1 MPKTN
6 TIIVFLLCVAITLMI
21 MSMTKTHNKLVVHYN
36 ENPKFQGTWN
46 VTLPLPNGYQ
56 IIWKAVEVTYYQD
69 DYVEFL
75 DHDAN
80 TVVVHGSIICK
91 RFKSVQEALEV
102 K

>member
-6 TIIVFLLCVAITLMI
+6 TVIVFLLCITITIILLI
-21 MSMTKTHNKLVVHYN
+21 LTKPTKKTVLYYN
-36 ENPKFQGTWN
+36 ENPKFQGMWN
-46 VTLPLPNGYQ
+46 VTIPLPDNH
-56 IIWKAVEVTYYQD
+56 IVWKAVEVTYYQN
-69 DYVEFL
+69 DYVEFI

-80 TVVVHGSIICK
+80 TVVLHGNVICK